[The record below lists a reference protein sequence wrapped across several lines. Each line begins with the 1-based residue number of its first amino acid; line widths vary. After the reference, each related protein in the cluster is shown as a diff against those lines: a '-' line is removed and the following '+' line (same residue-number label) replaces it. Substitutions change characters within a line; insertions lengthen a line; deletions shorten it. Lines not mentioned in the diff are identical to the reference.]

1 MKPFDSAQGKPLTVA
16 ETSDYR
22 ATSTHADVLRFIDEL
37 KTFRPLFRV
46 ESMGRSAKGQE
57 MPVLVFGERPGTP
70 VVLVL
75 ANIHAGEVE
84 GKEAL
89 LMLARDLPE
98 TIFEK
103 LTLLLVPNYNP
114 DGNDLIDVRNRA
126 LDLAKLEGQIGPEG
140 GVGTRYTGEGINLNR
155 DYMKMEA
162 VESRNLSRLQAKW
175 RPHLTVDSHTTDGS
189 IHGYALTFDTSHI
202 PCGPAEY
209 VRTKMLPD
217 VSRRLEA
224 RTRLKTF
231 FYGNFVDEKDL
242 SKGWQT
248 YSHLPRYGSHYR
260 GLTGR
265 MDILLETYSYIS
277 FKDRV
282 FTTCEILKDIF
293 DYTIEHAAEIKK
305 VCEEGERA
313 RPDPVA
319 IAYGPPQPIGDCE
332 IVAWDMESQL
342 ARRIP
347 GREVKTYRMPHLAK
361 FVPSK
366 TVPRPAAYLV
376 DQGQAELISKLEQHG
391 IALERLSAARTVPA
405 DLYFVETISK
415 ADSPDAGSATRE
427 ETVVTVSCRRGRLEA
442 SAGDVLV
449 RTDQVLGT
457 LAVYLLE
464 PESDDGL
471 MRWGHV
477 PLPPPGP
484 HPIMIA
490 RLPGL

>member
-1 MKPFDSAQGKPLTVA
+1 MKPLTVA
-16 ETSDYR
+16 EQSQYR

-37 KTFRPLFRV
+37 KVVRRVFRV
-46 ESMGRSAKGQE
+46 ESMGRSGKGQE

-98 TIFEK
+98 RYFEK
-103 LTLLLVPNYNP
+103 LTLLFVPNYNP
-114 DGNDLIDVRNRA
+114 DGNDLIDVKNRA

-140 GVGTRYTGEGINLNR
+140 GVGTRYTGQGINLNR
-155 DYMKMEA
+155 DYMKLEA
-162 VESRNLSRLQAKW
+162 VESRNLSKLQAKW

-189 IHGYALTFDTSHI
+189 IHGYDLTFDTSHI
-202 PCGPAEY
+202 PCWPAKY
-209 VRTKMLPD
+209 VHSTMLPD

-224 RTRLKTF
+224 RTRRRTF

-265 MDILLETYSYIS
+265 MDILLETYSYIP

-293 DYTIEHAAEIKK
+293 DYAIEHAAEIQKI
-305 VCEEGERA
+305 CEDGERA

-319 IAYGPPQPIGDCE
+319 IAYGPPQSIGDCE

-347 GREVKTYRMPHLAK
+347 GREARRYRMPHLAK

-366 TVPRPAAYLV
+366 SVPRPAAYLV
-376 DQGQAELISKLEQHG
+376 PQEQMRVLETLEQHG
-391 IALERLSAARTVPA
+391 IRLERLEATRNFNGETHQ
-405 DLYFVETISK
+405 VETMSRI
-415 ADSPDAGSATRE
+415 DSPDVGSMKRE
-427 ETVVTVSCRRGRLEA
+427 ETVVTVVRKEGRVVGH
-442 SAGDVLV
+442 AGDVLV
-449 RTDQVLGT
+449 PIDQVLGT

-471 MRWGHV
+471 LRWGYFNLSAK
-477 PLPPPGP
+477 PGAWLPV
-484 HPIMIA
+484 A
-490 RLPGL
+490 RLNAI

>member
-1 MKPFDSAQGKPLTVA
+1 MNPLTVA
-16 ETSDYR
+16 EKTDYR
-22 ATSTHADVLRFIDEL
+22 ETSRHSDVLAFIEEL
-37 KTFRPLFRV
+37 RKSRPVFRV

-70 VVLVL
+70 VVLVI

-98 TIFEK
+98 ATFHK
-103 LTLLLVPNYNP
+103 LTLLFIPDYNP
-114 DGNDLIDVRNRA
+114 DGNDLIDPKNRA
-126 LDLAKLEGQIGPEG
+126 LDLKNLEGQIGPEG

-155 DYMKMEA
+155 DYIKMEA
-162 VESRNLSRLQAKW
+162 VESRNLSALIAKW

-189 IHGYALTFDTSHI
+189 VHGFALTYDTSHI
-202 PCGPAEY
+202 PCGPAAY
-209 VRTKMLPD
+209 VHAKMLPD

-224 RTRLKTF
+224 RTKLKTF
-231 FYGNFVDEKDL
+231 FYGNFVDEADL
-242 SKGWQT
+242 SKGWAT
-248 YSHLPRYGSHYR
+248 YPHLPRYGSHYR

-282 FTTCEILKDIF
+282 FTTVEILKDIF
-293 DYTIEHAAEIKK
+293 DYTIDHAAEIKTL
-305 VCEEGERA
+305 CEQGDAA
-313 RPDPVA
+313 RPDPVG
-319 IAYGPPQPIGDCE
+319 IAYGPPEPIGDCE

-347 GREVKTYRMPHLAK
+347 GREARTYRMPHRAK
-361 FVPSK
+361 FTPTK

-376 DQGQAELISKLEQHG
+376 PQELTRVLAKLQDHQ
-391 IALERLSAARTVPA
+391 LRLDRLTASRTFNC
-405 DLYFVETISK
+405 DSDRVENVSK
-415 ADSPDAGSATRE
+415 AESPDVGSMKRE
-427 ETVVTVSCRRGRLEA
+427 ETVVSISREPGRITA
-442 SAGDVLV
+442 RAGDVLV
-449 RTDQVLGT
+449 PTDQTLGT

-471 MRWGHV
+471 VRWGYLDDRIRTGEI
-477 PLPPPGP
+477 LP
-484 HPIMIA
+484 IV
-490 RLPGL
+490 RLGRI